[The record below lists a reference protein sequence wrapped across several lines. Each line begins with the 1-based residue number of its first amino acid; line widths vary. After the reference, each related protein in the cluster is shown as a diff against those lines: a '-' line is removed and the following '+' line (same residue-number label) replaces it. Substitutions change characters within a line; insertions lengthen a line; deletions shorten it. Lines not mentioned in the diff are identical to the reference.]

1 MPGSLGSHGA
11 CADAPAPRRADRC
24 PTARRQVTPLKES
37 LRAAELCVEREV
49 GARQAAEAEAAEA
62 RFQFAEES
70 SARSA
75 AEAAAIGALAD
86 LAVARE
92 EAAEAQA
99 QLADREASLLAA
111 EEALAELAPE
121 AVAAARHFWHHDWDE
136 DLTKHLYRQEPP
148 GAADEN
154 LGCIGRVPPRGRRE
168 PLRTLMAADGISAKY
183 VY

>member
-1 MPGSLGSHGA
+1 M
-11 CADAPAPRRADRC
+11 
-24 PTARRQVTPLKES
+24 TPLKES

-92 EAAEAQA
+92 EAAEAQQMVRLPVVLLSA
-99 QLADREASLLAA
+99 MACRAS
-111 EEALAELAPE
+111 
-121 AVAAARHFWHHDWDE
+121 
-136 DLTKHLYRQEPP
+136 
-148 GAADEN
+148 
-154 LGCIGRVPPRGRRE
+154 
-168 PLRTLMAADGISAKY
+168 SAIRSK
-183 VY
+183 